1 VVQIGGGGHPWI
13 PNAPEEVRREM
24 LKKIGVKNVEELFR
38 DIPSSVRFKGSWD
51 DLEIGFKRE
60 LSEIEV
66 KRVVEGILSKNR
78 VFKNPPPFLGG
89 GAWPHYVPAA
99 VRYVVSRGEFY
110 TAYTPYQAE
119 ISQGLMQ
126 ALVEYQSMM
135 ADLLEMEVVNSSM
148 YDWASALAE
157 AFLMAVRVKRG
168 RRRILVPSTMN
179 PFHKSVAKTYT
190 SPKGIMLEEV
200 GYNPET
206 GLMDL
211 EDLDDKLSRG
221 DVAAVYVENPS
232 FLGFIEENAGEVG
245 EAAHEKDALFIVGV
259 DPISLGVLEAPGP
272 LGADIAVGV
281 GQPLG
286 LGLCYGGPYLGIFA
300 VRWDASLVR
309 QMPGRI
315 MGLTTTKNG
324 ERAFAM
330 ILQTREQHIRRER
343 ATSNICT
350 NEMLC
355 ALAAAVYMALLGK
368 RGFRRLGELI
378 MYRSHYAAKKLNEI
392 NGVKAPLLKSEF
404 FKEFTVNFNG
414 AGVGYGRVHEHL
426 LNRGIHGGL
435 YLREYFPQLG
445 ETALFCV
452 TELHTKE
459 NIDLMVKVVREVVE
473 GG

>member
-1 VVQIGGGGHPWI
+1 MSYVPHTR
-13 PNAPEEVRREM
+13 EEVEEM
-24 LKKIGVKNVEELFR
+24 LDAIGVSSIEELFKDIGLALR
-38 DIPSSVRFKGSWD
+38 PRSFNLPSGRSEFEVKEHLEKISSKNNANLISFVGGGFYDHYIPS
-51 DLEIGFKRE
+51 
-60 LSEIEV
+60 
-66 KRVVEGILSKNR
+66 VVDAIAGRS
-78 VFKNPPPFLGG
+78 
-89 GAWPHYVPAA
+89 
-99 VRYVVSRGEFY
+99 EFY
-110 TAYTPYQAE
+110 TPYTPYQPE

-126 ALVEYQSMM
+126 ALFEYQSMM

-211 EDLDDKLSRG
+211 EDLDDKLSGG

-350 NEMLC
+350 C
-355 ALAAAVYMALLGK
+355 LLYTSPSPRD
-368 RGFRRLGELI
+368 RG
-378 MYRSHYAAKKLNEI
+378 
-392 NGVKAPLLKSEF
+392 
-404 FKEFTVNFNG
+404 
-414 AGVGYGRVHEHL
+414 
-426 LNRGIHGGL
+426 
-435 YLREYFPQLG
+435 
-445 ETALFCV
+445 
-452 TELHTKE
+452 
-459 NIDLMVKVVREVVE
+459 
-473 GG
+473 